1 MWVKSYFFPSPRWHA
16 LVKEDTVQHGDGPSQ
31 VRHLERGEE
40 VGGVMSGPTLVLWP
54 HTTTLLGPPSPTT
67 LVGPGCRQSLGAS
80 SQG

>member
-1 MWVKSYFFPSPRWHA
+1 MWVKSYFFPSPRWHT
-16 LVKEDTVQHGDGPSQ
+16 LVKEDTVQHGDSPSQ

-54 HTTTLLGPPSPTT
+54 PTTLLGPPSPTT
-67 LVGPGCRQSLGAS
+67 LVGPGCRQRLGAS